1 MKRKPDDSIAVTT
14 AVLNGRAL
22 ILRRLTGDQKR
33 RKTTLACAE
42 ELVVF
47 LALRWQVYLHEVK
60 LKHLRSFLDRKAHEC
75 PDVELASYLD
85 TACQIACILKKEHWL
100 PRLNTGCGR
109 FRELQGK
116 FRKPT

>member
-1 MKRKPDDSIAVTT
+1 MKRKPDNSIAVTT

-60 LKHLRSFLDRKAHEC
+60 L
-75 PDVELASYLD
+75 ELASYLD